1 MSSPPLQQFAQG
13 QPGEPGPGRW
23 WRARTSSAGKE
34 EGKGEV
40 ALQTEKAPLECLHH
54 SPGASLPVLRGPY
67 GCPGSGE
74 QGAAAAPP
82 GRPGGRPA
90 RRPAPTGSPGKGSRD
105 QSAGGVSE

>member
-74 QGAAAAPP
+74 QGAGTGKDGVGEHSALPPRHVPEAPS
-82 GRPGGRPA
+82 
-90 RRPAPTGSPGKGSRD
+90 PAPMPD
-105 QSAGGVSE
+105 VI

>member
-23 WRARTSSAGKE
+23 WRARPSSAGKE

-40 ALQTEKAPLECLHH
+40 VLQTEKAPLECLHQP
-54 SPGASLPVLRGPY
+54 PGASLPVLRGPY

-74 QGAAAAPP
+74 QGAAAVPPAGPAGDLFGDLPRQALP
-82 GRPGGRPA
+82 GREAEIKA
-90 RRPAPTGSPGKGSRD
+90 R
-105 QSAGGVSE
+105 GV